1 MDEELRRAVSDA
13 VEPYRNGSRILN
25 VAAVVDQLAVD
36 FPGADK
42 AVIAD
47 LVRRRA
53 ANLGVTILFKA
64 PR

>member
-1 MDEELRRAVSDA
+1 
-13 VEPYRNGSRILN
+13 LN
-25 VAAVVDQLAVD
+25 VAALVDQLAVD
-36 FPGADK
+36 IPSADK

-53 ANLGVTILFKA
+53 ASLGVTILFKS

>member
-25 VAAVVDQLAVD
+25 VAAVVDQLAID

-53 ANLGVTILFKA
+53 AGLGVTVLFKS

>member
-25 VAAVVDQLAVD
+25 IAAVVDQLSAD

-53 ANLGVTILFKA
+53 AGLGVTILFKS

>member
-1 MDEELRRAVSDA
+1 MDEELRRAVSA
-13 VEPYRNGSRILN
+13 AIEPYRTGSRILN
-25 VAAVVDQLAVD
+25 VAAVDELAIA
-36 FPGADK
+36 FPAADK

-53 ANLGVTILFKA
+53 TGLGVTMLFKS

>member
-25 VAAVVDQLAVD
+25 VAAVVDRLAIDV
-36 FPGADK
+36 PGADK

-53 ANLGVTILFKA
+53 AGLGVTVLFKS

>member
-1 MDEELRRAVSDA
+1 MDEELRRAVSEA
-13 VEPYRNGSRILN
+13 VEPYRKGSRILN
-25 VAAVVDQLAVD
+25 VAAVVDSLAAA
-36 FPGADK
+36 FPNADK

-53 ANLGVTILFKA
+53 AGLGVTILFKS

>member
-25 VAAVVDQLAVD
+25 VAAVVDQLAVA

-42 AVIAD
+42 TVIAD

-53 ANLGVTILFKA
+53 AGLGVTILFKS

>member
-13 VEPYRNGSRILN
+13 VEPYRIGSRILN
-25 VAAVVDQLAVD
+25 VAAVVDELATS
-36 FPGADK
+36 FPLIDK

-53 ANLGVTILFKA
+53 AGLGITTLFKT

>member
-1 MDEELRRAVSDA
+1 MDEELQRAVSDA

-25 VAAVVDQLAVD
+25 VAAVVDRLAQA
-36 FPGADK
+36 FPTIDK
-42 AVIAD
+42 EVIAD

-53 ANLGVTILFKA
+53 AGLGVTVLFKA

>member
-13 VEPYRNGSRILN
+13 VEPYRRGSRILN
-25 VAAVVDQLAVD
+25 VAAMVDSLAVA
-36 FPGADK
+36 FPNVDK

-53 ANLGVTILFKA
+53 AGLGVTVLFKA

>member
-1 MDEELRRAVSDA
+1 MDEELQRAVSDA
-13 VEPYRNGSRILN
+13 VERYRNGSRILN
-25 VAAVVDQLAVD
+25 VATVVDSLAHA
-36 FPGADK
+36 FPSADK

-53 ANLGVTILFKA
+53 AGLGVTVLFKA

>member
-25 VAAVVDQLAVD
+25 IAAVVDQLSAA

-42 AVIAD
+42 TVIAD

-53 ANLGVTILFKA
+53 AGLGVTILFKS

>member
-25 VAAVVDQLAVD
+25 VAAVVDRLAID

-53 ANLGVTILFKA
+53 AGLGVTVLFKS

>member
-1 MDEELRRAVSDA
+1 MDEKLRRAVSDA
-13 VEPYRNGSRILN
+13 VEPYRNGTRILN
-25 VAAVVDQLAVD
+25 VAALVDRLAVA
-36 FPGADK
+36 FPNADK

-53 ANLGVTILFKA
+53 AGLGVTVLFKA